1 MSLIIKQIIA
11 ERTTIHSSLE
21 LICGIIDYLGPYDW
35 KKALESAVKTTIGC
49 CIEPTVI
56 DPEGYKKRFLEL
68 MQKEFQLDGK

>member
-1 MSLIIKQIIA
+1 MDYSLFIGVDQLN
-11 ERTTIHSSLE
+11 HE

-56 DPEGYKKRFLEL
+56 DTEGYKTRFLEFI
-68 MQKEFQLDGK
+68 QKEFHLDGK